1 LFRHGEV
8 HEDWQGRVY
17 GGLDV
22 PLSASGE
29 ADTRKVAAA
38 FASLRPERVLCST
51 LVRAR
56 RLGEALSAATGAP
69 LEADAGLVEVRRGRW
84 QGLAVADLMARH
96 AAQVAAF
103 YADPWSFE
111 AHGGESDR
119 DLLARAWPALER
131 GVRSVEGGLLAVA
144 CHYNVLRVLLARA
157 IGVAPE
163 HSFRLR
169 VDLAAACRLVD
180 APGGWVLERANVRHP
195 EARATLAETG
205 A

>member
-1 LFRHGEV
+1 VWLFRHGEV
-8 HEDWQGRVY
+8 HEEWQGKVY

-22 PLSASGE
+22 PLSGAGE
-29 ADTRKVAAA
+29 ADTARVAEA
-38 FASLRPERVLCST
+38 FAGLRPERILSST

-69 LEADAGLVEVRRGRW
+69 LETDAGLVEVRRGRW
-84 QGLAVADLMARH
+84 QGLTVADLMERH
-96 AAQVAAF
+96 PQEVAAF
-103 YADPWSFE
+103 YADPWGYDS
-111 AHGGESDR
+111 HGGESDR
-119 DLLARAWPALER
+119 DLLARAWPAFER
-131 GVRSVEGGLLAVA
+131 GVRAVDGGCLAVA

-157 IGVAPE
+157 VGIAPE

-195 EARATLAETG
+195 QARAEVG